1 MNNNINGNYNMNQ
14 STYTNVDELTHLQMS
29 RRIAE
34 RRAQIMYEY
43 EMQQYHQQQEA
54 KAQNDLAAW
63 SESKD

>member
-34 RRAQIMYEY
+34 RRAQIVYQYEL
-43 EMQQYHQQQEA
+43 QQAKQQQEA
-54 KAQNDLAAW
+54 KAQADLEAW
-63 SESKD
+63 SSSNN